1 MNIYTLVGQ
10 IALIALGVAIVTGL
24 ISKLKPKSYPLHYL
38 RSFLGTF
45 FVYSGVVK
53 AVDPIGTKIK
63 MDDYFNVFTEHLSF
77 LNFLWEPLLGFTLA
91 FAIIMIILEIVL
103 GFSLILGTF
112 RKMTLF
118 LYLGIILFFTLLT
131 GFTYMTGYVPQD
143 ATFFEFGKWTSFESN
158 NMRVTD
164 CGCFG
169 DFVKLKP
176 YESFIKDVI
185 LTVLILLIIPLS
197 KNFKWLFD
205 KKISFGLLGVLSIL
219 TIWFTFKNVNNL
231 PFKDFRPY
239 KVGTNMVDCT
249 NAELVD
255 QGEILIQFLVEKDG
269 ETKTIVSDEF
279 GKYTKDGWKY
289 KDRLDPKVIR
299 EPEDVPCKDFIVAND
314 DGEEFQDE
322 VINQSGASF
331 WINSYNVKKGN
342 KDGFKRINELM
353 KQVKG
358 AKWGLTSSNIKDAN
372 KYTDSAYDF
381 YNLDPKAI
389 KTMNRAN
396 PGLTVLKDGVIVGK
410 FHHNH
415 LPSLEQLNEILK

>member
-10 IALIALGVAIVTGL
+10 IALIAVGVAIVTAL
-24 ISKLKPKSYPLHYL
+24 IKRPHNYILHYL

-45 FVYSGVVK
+45 FIYSGIVK

-63 MDDYFNVFTEHLSF
+63 MDDYFNVFTEHISF
-77 LNFLWEPLLGFTLA
+77 LNFIWEPLLGFTLA

-112 RKMTLF
+112 KKMTLF
-118 LYLGIILFFTLLT
+118 LYLGIILFFTVLT
-131 GFTYMTGYVPQD
+131 GFTFLTGYVPQD
-143 ATFFEFGKWTSFESN
+143 ATFFEFGKWTAFESN

-176 YESFIKDVI
+176 YESFIKDVV
-185 LTVLILLIIPLS
+185 LTLMILLIIPLS
-197 KNFKWLFD
+197 RKFDFLFSN
-205 KKISFGLLGVLSIL
+205 KLSYGLLGLFSIL

-231 PFKDFRPY
+231 PYADFRPY

-249 NAELVD
+249 NPDLVD
-255 QGEILIQFLVEKDG
+255 QGETIIKFVVEKDG
-269 ETKTIVSDEF
+269 ATETILSEEF

-289 KDRLDPKVIR
+289 KDRLDPIVVK
-299 EPEDVPCKDFIVAND
+299 EAEDVPCKDFIVAND
-314 DGEEFQDE
+314 NGDEFQEE
-322 VINQSGASF
+322 VINQTGTSI
-331 WINSYNVKKGN
+331 WINSYDVKKGN
-342 KDGFKRINELM
+342 KEGFVRINELI
-353 KQVKG
+353 KQVDA
-358 AKWGLTSSNIKDAN
+358 AKWGLTSSDIKDAN
-372 KYTDSAYDF
+372 KYTDSVYDF

-410 FHHNH
+410 YHHNH
-415 LPSLEQLNEILK
+415 LPSIEKLKELLK